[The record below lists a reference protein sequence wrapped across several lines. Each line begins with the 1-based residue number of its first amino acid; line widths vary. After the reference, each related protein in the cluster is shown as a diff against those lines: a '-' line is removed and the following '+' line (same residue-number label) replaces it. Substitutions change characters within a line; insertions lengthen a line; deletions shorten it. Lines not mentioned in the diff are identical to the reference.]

1 MLFSLATSENNWN
14 PLPFYNSS
22 FSSKR
27 RKDLED
33 AQTQLRGALVNAV
46 SSRATLAALS
56 SSSPSSSQSGSFV
69 LRRKGP
75 VGEGGSRLVEF
86 CRRENLIVVSRQQN
100 NLLFPGFGVQMIQPD
115 FSQQKYVQLHT
126 KAIKV
131 VDPT

>member
-1 MLFSLATSENNWN
+1 M
-14 PLPFYNSS
+14 SS
-22 FSSKR
+22 FMYLCQSSLNNPSPYNPVPLLL

-33 AQTQLRGALVNAV
+33 AQTKLRGALVNAV

-56 SSSPSSSQSGSFV
+56 SSSSSSQSGSFV